1 MKDEN
6 FLSRW
11 SRRKI
16 EAKGEPG
23 GAPGEQ
29 PGEVPA
35 RDAPAPVTDAA
46 AAEPVAPLPEVGSLS
61 SESDFA
67 PFMRSDVDAGTR
79 QEALRT
85 LFADASLYPVDGL
98 DVYMDDY
105 SLPDPLPE
113 GWLGK
118 LEQFTRLHAPSD
130 PEPGS
135 QVAAAA
141 RPETSGEVAAPGAQ
155 APRQGTGEVS
165 ASDTSDTGHSPT
177 ESR

>member
-23 GAPGEQ
+23 AVPDEQ
-29 PGEVPA
+29 PSEVPG
-35 RDAPAPVTDAA
+35 RDAPAPVSNAV

-118 LEQFTRLHAPSD
+118 LEQFTRLHAPRA
-130 PEPGS
+130 PEAGS
-135 QVAAAA
+135 EVVAAA
-141 RPETSGEVAAPGAQ
+141 PETSGEVAAPGAQ
-155 APRQGTGEVS
+155 APREGAGDVS

>member
-1 MKDEN
+1 VKDEN

-23 GAPGEQ
+23 GVPGEQ
-29 PGEVPA
+29 PAEIPA
-35 RDAPAPVTDAA
+35 RDAPVTDAA
-46 AAEPVAPLPEVGSLS
+46 TAEPVAPLPELGSLS
-61 SESDFA
+61 SGSDFA
-67 PFMRSDVDAGTR
+67 PFMRSDVDPGTR

-118 LEQFTRLHAPSD
+118 LEQFTRLHAPRA

-135 QVAAAA
+135 GVAAAA
-141 RPETSGEVAAPGAQ
+141 AADPETSGEVAAPGAQ
-155 APRQGTGEVS
+155 APREGTGEAS